1 MSLKVA
7 WRLLV
12 WNVFSVVAHVK
23 DPDVRNGWVIFDQS
37 GNQAQAVFAES

>member
-1 MSLKVA
+1 MEV
-7 WRLLV
+7 V
-12 WNVFSVVAHVK
+12 DIECVQCVVAHVK